1 MILIGLNF
9 HTELPLNLSGRQERV
24 INHPL
29 RHLSNSIIIMN
40 SVKAKLSGEKEI
52 ERTLMRL
59 AHEIIEKNIDLGA
72 IAIVGIRTR
81 GDYLAQRLHK
91 LIEKLSNMEI
101 PIGTLDVTFHRDDF
115 RTNLGSPKV
124 GASNIL
130 FEVQGKNIIL
140 IDDVLYT
147 GRTIRAALDEIFT
160 YGRPASIQLG
170 ILVDRG
176 HKELPIRADYV
187 GKNYPTSI
195 NEHIH
200 VHVKEV
206 DGEDEVLLIE
216 YEDTK

>member
-1 MILIGLNF
+1 
-9 HTELPLNLSGRQERV
+9 
-24 INHPL
+24 
-29 RHLSNSIIIMN
+29 MN

-124 GASNIL
+124 GASKIL

-176 HKELPIRADYV
+176 HKELPIRADYI
-187 GKNYPTSI
+187 GKNYPTSL

-200 VHVKEV
+200 VHVIEV
-206 DGEDEVLLIE
+206 DGEDEILLME
-216 YEDTK
+216 YEDIK